1 MQQWLYKYTLGKEL
15 WSKLMQIIFMYTV
28 YRSEWADNLSINRKK
43 MTKALLVGALCNW
56 PNS

>member
-15 WSKLMQIIFMYTV
+15 WSKLMQIIFMCTV
-28 YRSEWADNLSINRKK
+28 YRSEWTDNLYINRKK
-43 MTKALLVGALCNW
+43 MTKALLVGAVFNW